1 MRSPSKNAGNHAPV
15 APNQR
20 VRILTLQIAVAADA
34 DPSSVADELSELL
47 SENGICSDASSILD
61 WRYLTE
67 YQPVV
72 TASDDPEEGEVF
84 GMLDFKLTITKKE

>member
-1 MRSPSKNAGNHAPV
+1 MHAVQPG
-15 APNQR
+15 QR
-20 VRILTLQIAVAADA
+20 VRILTIQLAVPEDA
-34 DPSSVADELSELL
+34 DPNTVADELSEML
-47 SENGICSDASSILD
+47 SENGICCEESHILD

-84 GMLDFKLTITKKE
+84 GLLDFKLTIHAKE

>member
-1 MRSPSKNAGNHAPV
+1 MHAV
-15 APNQR
+15 APKQR
-20 VRILTLQIAVAADA
+20 IRILTIQIAIADEA
-34 DPSSVADELSELL
+34 DPDSIADEISELL
-47 SENGICSDASSILD
+47 SENGICSEDSHILD

-84 GMLDFKLTITKKE
+84 GLLDFNLTINEKE

>member
-1 MRSPSKNAGNHAPV
+1 MHAV
-15 APNQR
+15 APKQR
-20 VRILTLQIAVAADA
+20 IRILTIQIAVADEA
-34 DPSSVADELSELL
+34 DPDSVADEISELL
-47 SENGICSDASSILD
+47 SENGICSDSSHILD

-84 GMLDFKLTITKKE
+84 GLLDFKLIITNKE

>member
-1 MRSPSKNAGNHAPV
+1 MHAV
-15 APNQR
+15 APKQR
-20 VRILTLQIAVAADA
+20 IRILTIQIAVADEA
-34 DPSSVADELSELL
+34 DPDSVADEISELL
-47 SENGICSDASSILD
+47 SENGICSEVSHILD

-84 GMLDFKLTITKKE
+84 GLLDFKLIITNEE

>member
-1 MRSPSKNAGNHAPV
+1 MHAV
-15 APNQR
+15 APKQR
-20 VRILTLQIAVAADA
+20 IRILTIQIAVADEA
-34 DPSSVADELSELL
+34 DPDSVADEISELL
-47 SENGICSDASSILD
+47 SENGICSEDSHILD

-84 GMLDFKLTITKKE
+84 GMLDFKLIITNKE

>member
-1 MRSPSKNAGNHAPV
+1 MHAVRPE
-15 APNQR
+15 QR
-20 VRILTLQIAVAADA
+20 VRILTVQIAVADEA
-34 DPSSVADELSELL
+34 DPDSVADEISELL
-47 SENGICSDASSILD
+47 SENGICSEGSHILD

-84 GMLDFKLTITKKE
+84 GLLDFKLTINSKE

>member
-1 MRSPSKNAGNHAPV
+1 MHAVP
-15 APNQR
+15 PKQR
-20 VRILTLQIAVAADA
+20 IRILTIQIAVADEA
-34 DPSSVADELSELL
+34 DPDSVADEISELL
-47 SENGICSDASSILD
+47 SENGICSEDSHILD

-84 GMLDFKLTITKKE
+84 GMLDFKLIITNKE